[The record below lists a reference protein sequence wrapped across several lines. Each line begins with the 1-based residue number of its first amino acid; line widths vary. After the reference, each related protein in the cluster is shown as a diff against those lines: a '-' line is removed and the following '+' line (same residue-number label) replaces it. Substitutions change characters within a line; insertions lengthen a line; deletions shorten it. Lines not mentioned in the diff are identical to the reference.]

1 MCIGCGAREAKPA
14 MLRIA
19 SLPAGIALDAA
30 MRLGGRG
37 GYLHPRR
44 ECLNLFARAK
54 VREFRSLKRGVS
66 RDQREALIKMIEMRL
81 APQAPLE

>member
-14 MLRIA
+14 LLRIA
-19 SLPAGIALDAA
+19 SLPAGVALDAA

-44 ECLNLFARAK
+44 ECLSAFVRTRL
-54 VREFRSLKRGVS
+54 REFRSLKRGVS
-66 RDQREALIKMIEMRL
+66 RDQREALVKMIETRL